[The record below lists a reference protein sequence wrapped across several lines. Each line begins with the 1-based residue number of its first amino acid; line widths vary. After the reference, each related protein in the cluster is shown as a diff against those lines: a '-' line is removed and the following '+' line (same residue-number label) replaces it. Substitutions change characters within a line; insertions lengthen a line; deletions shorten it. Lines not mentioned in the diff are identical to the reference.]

1 MTVFEEEYA
10 VAFFRAFQSLFRK
23 QAPPALPGEGERPAY
38 WDTLSVINDLSRL
51 VRNDPEAVDIYLA
64 LGNLFRAQ
72 GDIERAV
79 LIREGLIAR
88 PNLNTM
94 FKARAYFEL
103 GRDYH
108 RAGVVD
114 RSLAAFREAA
124 RMGYSGDAVTAEL
137 AGVFASS
144 GDFERAAEEYGRL
157 GHSLAQA
164 HYLVRQA
171 EELPKNA
178 PKDQASKAEK
188 LVKRALR
195 IYTGSVEAWGAS
207 LHSAVKERS
216 PKKIALILERALS
229 HIAPRLRFL
238 ALDALLEALPDAP
251 PSADKMSRTGEGLAP
266 ANVTVQTGDDPENAL
281 PFIRDVCAAVL
292 PVLEKHEPHIL
303 LHYYGAMLLQ
313 RAGDMDAV
321 EVWLAKALVVQ
332 PDFWAARL
340 QSLALSVEKHELPPV
355 VGMQIAYLT
364 EELKYIKRFVC
375 TVCGFR
381 ENTVFY
387 RCRRCGSWHS
397 LAFRL
402 SLQQ

>member
-1 MTVFEEEYA
+1 M
-10 VAFFRAFQSLFRK
+10 AFFRAFQSLFRK
-23 QAPPALPGEGERPAY
+23 QAPPALPGEGERPACR
-38 WDTLSVINDLSRL
+38 DTLSAINDLSRL
-51 VRNDPEAVDIYLA
+51 VRNAPEAVDIYLA

-88 PNLNTM
+88 PNLNTV

-103 GRDYH
+103 GQDYH

-124 RMGYSGDAVTAEL
+124 RLGYSKDAVTAGL

-171 EELPKNA
+171 EDLPE
-178 PKDQASKAEK
+178 DQTPRAEK

-195 IYTGSVEAWGAS
+195 IYSGSAEAWGAG
-207 LHSAVKERS
+207 LRSAVRERS
-216 PKKIALILERALS
+216 PQKISLILERALS
-229 HIAPRLRFL
+229 RIAPRLRFL
-238 ALDALLEALPDAP
+238 ALDALLEALPHAP
-251 PSADKMSRTGEGLAP
+251 REAGAVTPPTPGEGLAP
-266 ANVTVQTGDDPENAL
+266 AKAGARADDAPENAL

-292 PVLEKHEPHIL
+292 PVLEKQEPHIL

-313 RAGDMDAV
+313 RAGDTDAV

-332 PDFWAARL
+332 PNFWAARL

-381 ENTVFY
+381 ENAVFH

-397 LAFRL
+397 LTFRL

>member
-1 MTVFEEEYA
+1 M
-10 VAFFRAFQSLFRK
+10 AFLRALQSLFRK
-23 QAPPALPGEGERPAY
+23 QAPTALPGEGERPAY
-38 WDTLSVINDLSRL
+38 RDTLSVIHDLSRL

-79 LIREGLIAR
+79 MIREGLIAR
-88 PNLNTM
+88 PSLNNS

-103 GRDYH
+103 GQDYH

-124 RMGYSGDAVTAEL
+124 RLGYSANAVTAEL
-137 AGVFASS
+137 AGVYASA
-144 GDFERAAEEYGRL
+144 GDFAGAAEEYGRL

-164 HYLVRQA
+164 HYMVRLA
-171 EELPKNA
+171 EDLPA
-178 PKDQASKAEK
+178 DQRSKAER

-195 IYTGSVEAWGAS
+195 IYPGSVEAW
-207 LHSAVKERS
+207 SATIRTATLERS
-216 PKKIALILERALS
+216 PQKIASLLEKALERVT
-229 HIAPRLRFL
+229 PNLRFL
-238 ALDALLEALPDAP
+238 TLDTLLEALPAAP
-251 PSADKMSRTGEGLAP
+251 FTGTLAEPGEGLLP
-266 ANVTVQTGDDPENAL
+266 ADGTQKTAEDAGSAL
-281 PFIRDVCAAVL
+281 SFTRAVSDAVI
-292 PVLEKHEPHIL
+292 PVLEKQDPHIL
-303 LHYYGAMLLQ
+303 LHYYGALLLQ

-321 EVWLAKALVVQ
+321 DIWLAKTLIVQ
-332 PDFWAARL
+332 PNFWAARL
-340 QSLALSVEKHELPPV
+340 QTLALSVERHALPPV

-381 ENTVFY
+381 ENGVFY